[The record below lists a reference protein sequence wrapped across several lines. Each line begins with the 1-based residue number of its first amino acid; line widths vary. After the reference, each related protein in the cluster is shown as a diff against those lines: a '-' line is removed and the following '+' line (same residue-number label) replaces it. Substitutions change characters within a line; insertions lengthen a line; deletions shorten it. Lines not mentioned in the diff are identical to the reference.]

1 MNAKLTHRVERLEDR
16 ESGPEEAEPPLRVIS
31 WRHGQRLSL
40 GRDTCVRILREAGHQ
55 TACVSLDRIPD
66 GLSATE
72 LERFLR
78 EQGGSL

>member
-1 MNAKLTHRVERLEDR
+1 MNANLTHRVERLEDR

-31 WRHGQRLSL
+31 WRHGQKLSL
-40 GRDTCVRILREAGHQ
+40 GRDTCVRILRESGHQ
-55 TACVSLDRIPD
+55 TACVSLDRIPN

-78 EQGGSL
+78 EQGASL